1 LLDIEN
7 TKPCTQETKAPRT
20 ESLTY
25 TEFYLY
31 LSISTSTPILVSVL
45 LTTETRVTHIE
56 LAGNG
61 QATKL
66 RFPGP
71 RKMLNA

>member
-1 LLDIEN
+1 MLDIEN
-7 TKPCTQETKAPRT
+7 TKPCTWETKVTRT

-31 LSISTSTPILVSVL
+31 LSISTSTPIPVSML
-45 LTTETRVTHIE
+45 LTTETSVTPIE

-61 QATKL
+61 QATKP

-71 RKMLNA
+71 RKMLNV